1 MSFGMYSP
9 ASTSSFTGSPE
20 GLQTQANAFPEAPST
35 QNALFA
41 CPFAGTED
49 LSSLIK
55 QLTHP
60 AYAQLTPI
68 EQLQHTPAQMSNVQY
83 QAVDSYGCRPS
94 NMGFGSEAFGNQ
106 AGAPYTSDTMP
117 SLSMLSAPFGSG
129 ALDAGAF
136 LSAQA
141 TPPAPFPAWD
151 MAPSA
156 APTSTGNCADFQS
169 AHNGPSSSSISGSSS
184 NHQTLAQP
192 PAVAH
197 YPPLF
202 CLGGAAAAAAANTTA
217 TANNITTTTT
227 ANATTAATATAT
239 AAGSHGAI
247 YRPPGFAVPSNVAG
261 STVAHQH
268 LFAALAAAD
277 SGPVLPASFDNN
289 DFGHALLAAN
299 DGQASRARSNSS
311 SSASWK
317 NQPRNSI
324 SKRQKLVF
332 YRWLLENERFPFPN
346 DDERLGHL
354 AVDAMTEKQFK
365 YWFAN
370 IRCRQFIKHRSPTG
384 EFFFSPN
391 AKFYESCLRLRIDI
405 PGSIPVDIRRAMRR
419 PRRPS

>member
-20 GLQTQANAFPEAPST
+20 GLQTQANAFPEASST

-106 AGAPYTSDTMP
+106 AGARYTSDIMP
-117 SLSMLSAPFGSG
+117 SLSMLSAPFSSG

-156 APTSTGNCADFQS
+156 APTST
-169 AHNGPSSSSISGSSS
+169 
-184 NHQTLAQP
+184 
-192 PAVAH
+192 
-197 YPPLF
+197 
-202 CLGGAAAAAAANTTA
+202 
-217 TANNITTTTT
+217 
-227 ANATTAATATAT
+227 
-239 AAGSHGAI
+239 
-247 YRPPGFAVPSNVAG
+247 
-261 STVAHQH
+261 
-268 LFAALAAAD
+268 
-277 SGPVLPASFDNN
+277 
-289 DFGHALLAAN
+289 
-299 DGQASRARSNSS
+299 
-311 SSASWK
+311 
-317 NQPRNSI
+317 
-324 SKRQKLVF
+324 
-332 YRWLLENERFPFPN
+332 
-346 DDERLGHL
+346 
-354 AVDAMTEKQFK
+354 
-365 YWFAN
+365 
-370 IRCRQFIKHRSPTG
+370 
-384 EFFFSPN
+384 
-391 AKFYESCLRLRIDI
+391 
-405 PGSIPVDIRRAMRR
+405 
-419 PRRPS
+419 